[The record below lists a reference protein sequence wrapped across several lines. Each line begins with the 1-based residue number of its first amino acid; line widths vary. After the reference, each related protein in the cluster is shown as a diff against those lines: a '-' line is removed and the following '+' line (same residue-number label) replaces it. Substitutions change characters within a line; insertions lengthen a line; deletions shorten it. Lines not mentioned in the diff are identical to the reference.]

1 MEEEI
6 ISDFDPESIL
16 SAVRK
21 NGVVQPLL
29 TGNVNFVLIWKPNTD
44 FRVPTLTWK
53 PGKTWK
59 PEKTWKKQLFLYKTW
74 KMGV

>member
-1 MEEEI
+1 MPLKEI
-6 ISDFDPESIL
+6 
-16 SAVRK
+16 
-21 NGVVQPLL
+21 LL
-29 TGNVNFVLIWKPNTD
+29 LEAS
-44 FRVPTLTWK
+44 VPTLTWK